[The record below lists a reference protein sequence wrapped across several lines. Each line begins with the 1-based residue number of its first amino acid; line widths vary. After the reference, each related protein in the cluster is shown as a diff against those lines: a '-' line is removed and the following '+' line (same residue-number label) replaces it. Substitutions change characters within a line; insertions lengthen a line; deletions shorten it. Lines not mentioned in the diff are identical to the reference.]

1 MASEWSYKN
10 LNSSYRIKCQWNFDE
25 GKGNLVRLHWV
36 KNHDRKV
43 GWTPKELGLFVRV
56 RGSTKISS
64 QINMYKGTSSTTVN
78 EKVSVN
84 SSQKSFMSNQ
94 KKDCSAENSL
104 ALFTGQPLIKD

>member
-10 LNSSYRIKCQWNFDE
+10 LNSSYRIKCQWNLDE

-84 SSQKSFMSNQ
+84 NSQKSFISNQ